1 MCCCNYEI
9 IFITII
15 IIIDI
20 YNRNIKANKDKEDYK
35 KKEEFQQL
43 RKELIDYIYNN
54 YNCLNYNIINK
65 KINKHEQ
72 LLKKNNKSLNIK
84 KLLRKIK
91 KELIQIY
98 EKEIF
103 DGLIKITKKD
113 KIDITARNFGIR
125 IHNIEEMFNII
136 IKQIEFNNEL
146 F

>member
-1 MCCCNYEI
+1 MCCVIEI
-9 IFITII
+9 IIIITY

-20 YNRNIKANKDKEDYK
+20 YNRHIKANKDKEDYK

-54 YNCLNYNIINK
+54 YNCLNYNIINE

-103 DGLIKITKKD
+103 DGLIKITTKD